1 MVVALFYWDWV
12 NMVFIYRLFNF
23 FISCTFVVKQ
33 KSLVQVK
40 SGHPFR
46 MTRRYVVETVP
57 APVTPMYQNYDFT
70 IFKCYAGWDE
80 AVKAN
85 CSNSYRTSNL
95 SNDSECKMRI
105 MNVDL
110 GLPVEAI
117 FRSCYIV
124 GPAYRNHSILSRAP
138 SVLDVPRIYYEYF
151 CPKRCGYGLPR
162 AQVHTWNVVKFLP
175 VTFRFFFDNPTLS
188 STFVHIDAIPHDL

>member
-1 MVVALFYWDWV
+1 M
-12 NMVFIYRLFNF
+12 
-23 FISCTFVVKQ
+23 VKQ

-40 SGHPFR
+40 GGHPFR

-57 APVTPMYQNYDFT
+57 APVTPMYQSYDFT

-85 CSNSYRTSNL
+85 CSNSCRTSNL

-105 MNVDL
+105 MKVDL

-124 GPAYRNHSILSRAP
+124 GPAYRNHSILSPAP
-138 SVLDVPRIYYEYF
+138 SVLDVPRIYCEYF
-151 CPKRCGYGLPR
+151 CPKGCGYGVPR
-162 AQVHTWNVVKFLP
+162 AQVHTWNVLKFLP
-175 VTFRFFFDNPTLS
+175 VTFRFFFDNTTLS